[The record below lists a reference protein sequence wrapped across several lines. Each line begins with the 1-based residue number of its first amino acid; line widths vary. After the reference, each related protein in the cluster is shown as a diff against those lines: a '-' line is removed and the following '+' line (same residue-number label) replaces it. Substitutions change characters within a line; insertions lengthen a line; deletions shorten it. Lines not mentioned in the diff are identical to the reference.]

1 MSVQLVCR
9 DVRGPL
15 SPIAHS
21 NVSLLPLSP
30 PIMAQVFLG
39 PNELAAGAVVVS
51 TWLWDPQANTTCC
64 ISALSTPLTSSTSGA
79 SSSEG
84 TQALRPV
91 ESMQRVAQTF
101 RGSAV

>member
-1 MSVQLVCR
+1 MQLVCR
-9 DVRGPL
+9 DVSGAL
-15 SPIAHS
+15 SPLAQS
-21 NVSLLPLSP
+21 NASSLPLSP
-30 PIMAQVFLG
+30 PVMAQVFLG
-39 PNELAAGAVVVS
+39 PGELAAGAVVTS